1 MDSCF
6 MKVIIKGDSMW
17 PTYNDGESIDCT
29 EYNGSEIL
37 ESAIVVFAHP
47 LKTGVICVKRVARV
61 NDESIF
67 VQGDN
72 PDPTA
77 SEDSHNFGWV
87 KKASIIAIKHG

>member
-1 MDSCF
+1 

-29 EYNGSEIL
+29 EYDGSDIL
-37 ESAIVVFAHP
+37 KSTVVVFNHP
-47 LKTGVICVKRVARV
+47 LKNSVICVKRVVRI
-61 NDESIF
+61 NDEKLF

-77 SEDSHNFGWV
+77 SEDSHNFGWIKKDSILAV
-87 KKASIIAIKHG
+87 KHE